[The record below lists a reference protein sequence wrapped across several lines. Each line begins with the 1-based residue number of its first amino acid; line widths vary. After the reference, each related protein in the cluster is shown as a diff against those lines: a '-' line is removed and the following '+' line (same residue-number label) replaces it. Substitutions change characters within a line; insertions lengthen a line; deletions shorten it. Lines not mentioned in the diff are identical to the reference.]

1 MRDPGYD
8 SRELG
13 TVGAQLL
20 PPVVRGATWLTR
32 VCVD

>member
-13 TVGAQLL
+13 TVGAGLL
-20 PPVVRGATWLTR
+20 PPVVRGATLADQSL
-32 VCVD
+32 C

>member
-20 PPVVRGATWLTR
+20 PPVVRGATWLTG
-32 VCVD
+32 VCAD